1 MADPI
6 DTELTHSARAR
17 LVDTLLADGAI
28 TSPAVEAAFR
38 RVPRHLFTP
47 SGVSVEAAYADDVV
61 VTRRGPDGKAT
72 SSISAPWLQAA
83 MLHAAHLQ
91 PGARV
96 LEVGSGGY
104 NAALIAEVVGPH
116 GTVTSIDIDPAV
128 IAHARTALDTAGY
141 PHVAAVHAD
150 ADKGWAAAAP
160 YDAIIV
166 TVETSDIPPAWTDQL
181 APDGVLVAP
190 LRMRGHTR
198 CLTLVRDGVHLVA
211 TNALVCGFVPM
222 QGAGANPVT
231 PHHLRGD
238 DVTVFIDDPVT
249 EALDLRALPA
259 ALDGPRHDAWS
270 PVTTPPATPFD
281 TLHLWL
287 ASQPHP
293 HGLLAVDRQRAA
305 DLAPQNWVACPALLT
320 ADSIAYLATR
330 QLDDTTWQFGAH
342 GYGPRVT
349 TLTGHIL
356 DLIAAWDRHHRHQ
369 PGPHIAVYPTGTAPS
384 PTNHLR
390 LLIPRP
396 HTTIAIT
403 WTSKAMAHRM
413 TIMGTPSGSR

>member
-1 MADPI
+1 MSRPR
-6 DTELTHSARAR
+6 TPT
-17 LVDTLLADGAI
+17 TWW
-28 TSPAVEAAFR
+28 SPAAARTAR
-38 RVPRHLFTP
+38 RPVRSP
-47 SGVSVEAAYADDVV
+47 
-61 VTRRGPDGKAT
+61 RRGFKPPCCTPPTFSPAHGCWRSDPAAT
-72 SSISAPWLQAA
+72 TP
-83 MLHAAHLQ
+83 
-91 PGARV
+91 
-96 LEVGSGGY
+96 
-104 NAALIAEVVGPH
+104 LIAEVVGPH

-128 IAHARTALDTAGY
+128 IAYARTALDTAGY

-150 ADKGWAAAAP
+150 ADEGWGAAAP

-181 APDGVLVAP
+181 AADGVLVTP

-198 CLTLVRDGVHLVA
+198 CLTLVRDGEHLVA
-211 TNALVCGFVPM
+211 TDAFVCGFVPM

-231 PHHLRGD
+231 SHHLRGD
-238 DVTVFIDDPVT
+238 DVTVFVDDPVT

-270 PVTTPPATPFD
+270 PVTTSPATPFD
-281 TLHLWL
+281 TLQLWL

-342 GYGPRVT
+342 GYGPHAAA
-349 TLTGHIL
+349 LTGRML
-356 DLIAAWDRHHRHQ
+356 DLIGAWDRHHRHQ
-369 PGPHIAVYPTGTAPS
+369 PGPHIAVYPTGTASS
-384 PTNHLR
+384 PTNHLQ

-403 WTSKAMAHRM
+403 WTSNGQPA
-413 TIMGTPSGSR
+413 